1 MYVKLSYFRD
11 FSSICYSAI
20 NTDETSDKLSYWCCD
35 VYTSDI
41 NLGSLGYSER
51 SYVFKR
57 TATIYPLWNSANGEN

>member
-20 NTDETSDKLSYWCCD
+20 NTDETSDKLSYWCSG

-41 NLGSLGYSER
+41 DLGSLGYSVR

-57 TATIYPLWNSANGEN
+57 TATIYPL